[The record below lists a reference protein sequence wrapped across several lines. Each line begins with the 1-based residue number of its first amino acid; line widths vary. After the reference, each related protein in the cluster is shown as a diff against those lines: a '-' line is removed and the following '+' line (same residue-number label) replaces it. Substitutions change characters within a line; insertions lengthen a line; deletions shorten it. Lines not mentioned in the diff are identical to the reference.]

1 MTMKYL
7 TLAFALALAGCT
19 ATTSKPWI
27 KAGASA
33 ADLQKAKAECE
44 FEAKKS
50 DVTVMQTTVWTELRQ
65 MELLELC
72 MKAKGFSRES

>member
-1 MTMKYL
+1 MKYL
-7 TLAFALALAGCT
+7 ALVFTLALVSCT

-27 KAGASA
+27 KAGANA
-33 ADLQKAKAECE
+33 DDLQKAKAECE

-50 DVTVMQTTVWTELRQ
+50 DVTVMQTTMWTELRQ

-72 MKAKGFSRES
+72 MKAKGFARES